1 MLLCALT
8 GAPVPPSAWRQGA
21 QPGPAG
27 SGEHLGAGTRHPAT
41 MDESGGRAGR
51 HIAAELLMEWV
62 RNLSYN
68 NGKQKLSKLLWET
81 WRINRLKSS
90 FQ

>member
-51 HIAAELLMEWV
+51 HIAAELLMKSGLEICLITMG
-62 RNLSYN
+62 N
-68 NGKQKLSKLLWET
+68 
-81 WRINRLKSS
+81 KSS
-90 FQ
+90 QNCCGKPGELIG

>member
-8 GAPVPPSAWRQGA
+8 GAPVPPSAWRQRA
-21 QPGPAG
+21 QPSPAG

-51 HIAAELLMEWV
+51 RIAAELLMKSGLEICL
-62 RNLSYN
+62 RTMGN
-68 NGKQKLSKLLWET
+68 
-81 WRINRLKSS
+81 KSS
-90 FQ
+90 QNRGGKPGELIG